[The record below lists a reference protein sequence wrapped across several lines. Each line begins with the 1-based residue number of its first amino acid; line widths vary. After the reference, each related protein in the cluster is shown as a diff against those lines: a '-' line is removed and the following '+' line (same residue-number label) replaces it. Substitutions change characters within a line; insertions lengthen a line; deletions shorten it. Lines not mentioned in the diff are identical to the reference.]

1 MSSSPVLEAPRR
13 YRLSVDDYHRMI
25 DADVFAPGI
34 RVELLAGVLW
44 EMPPISRDHQ
54 AALMVLIGEFAS
66 LAAAGRL
73 MVRMPFT
80 LPPDSEPEPD
90 LAVLAPDTPLGK
102 PTVDQVVLAIEVA
115 DRTRRLDLR
124 RKAPLY
130 QRAGLLETWV
140 LDLPEQRLVVF
151 PREGG
156 SVVYSRGQ
164 GARPTPRAVPEVT
177 LDLDA
182 LFAEIPA

>member
-1 MSSSPVLEAPRR
+1 
-13 YRLSVDDYHRMI
+13 MI
-25 DADVFAPGI
+25 DADVFPPDARI
-34 RVELLAGVLW
+34 ELIEGVLY
-44 EMPPISRDHQ
+44 EMPPMQRPHQ
-54 AALMVLIGEFAS
+54 VALTILIGLFGHLAS
-66 LAAAGRL
+66 QRRL
-73 MVRMPFT
+73 MVQMPVI
-80 LPPDSEPEPD
+80 LPDDSEPEPD
-90 LAVLAPDTPLGK
+90 LAVLAPGTPLGK

-164 GARPTPRAVPEVT
+164 GARLTPRAVSEVT